1 MICYCIIS
9 ISIFSLVHF
18 CPKNHAEILFPSFCC
33 SLVHWSCI
41 QQQWLM
47 LSGDDSLLS
56 VPNAS
61 FKVSRKLQNRYI
73 TKAQWQQVW
82 FGLQIRLEK
91 FFKKILVKRFL
102 SRICQFSR
110 ISFEKMSFEKI
121 FFAKISFEKIFFQK
135 YSLSRKFSSWRF
147 FQEDFSFQKISFK
160 KIFFKEDFL

>member
-1 MICYCIIS
+1 MICYCIRS

-47 LSGDDSLLS
+47 LSGDDSFLS

-61 FKVSRKLQNRYI
+61 FKVSGKLQNQYI
-73 TKAQWQQVW
+73 IKTWPQVW
-82 FGLQIRLEK
+82 FGLQIRLGN

-102 SRICQFSR
+102 SRRFLSR
-110 ISFEKMSFEKI
+110 RFLSRRFLFEKI
-121 FFAKISFEKIFFQK
+121 YIKRISLRR
-135 YSLSRKFSSWRF
+135 YLSRGFILRRF
-147 FQEDFSFQKISFK
+147 LSRR
-160 KIFFKEDFL
+160 FL